1 MIIKDSVIL
10 KSNIGIASKDYSKTT
25 SINNEIQNTK
35 YCYQAYNK
43 KQEFSGEKLFQKI
56 LNVNIVTKFFIKI
69 ITRVLKLTSNFRTE
83 EKILLGVSDYLKII
97 NIIKDLGGKKFFQK
111 RNREY
116 LF

>member
-1 MIIKDSVIL
+1 MKYKILNTVTRLTIKN
-10 KSNIGIASKDYSKTT
+10 KSF
-25 SINNEIQNTK
+25 Q
-35 YCYQAYNK
+35 
-43 KQEFSGEKLFQKI
+43 GEKLFQKI

-97 NIIKDLGGKKFFQK
+97 NIIKDLGGKKNFSKK